1 MQQNEDVHLLTKWYA
16 IVSLGL
22 VLLFLFYEVTFK
34 ATAVEGIL
42 SNLWHKY
49 FHLFFLFIIKKT
61 PGADSASN
69 QASKQFY

>member
-16 IVSLGL
+16 IVYLGL

-42 SNLWHKY
+42 SNL
-49 FHLFFLFIIKKT
+49 
-61 PGADSASN
+61 
-69 QASKQFY
+69 